1 MSTFT
6 LHDLQ
11 CFDAVARSGGFQP
24 AAELLHRSHPAV
36 HAALTRLEQQTGL
49 QLLDRSGYRVALTP
63 AGKSFHRK
71 AQATLTE
78 MAGLQVHARQ
88 LAMGE
93 EDELRVV
100 IGDICPQREVLAT
113 LAGFFR
119 GRPATRLHV
128 QVETVSGPAERL
140 YDGDADLIVHGV
152 DQGDPRIEWVPLAKI
167 PFVPVVAPGFLRF
180 AVSRAIKP
188 AQLRQ
193 YTQCIIRDTARHTQ
207 GRDYFV
213 VEGASWCS
221 VPDQQMKKEI
231 ILQGLAW
238 GHLPRFLVERE
249 LEEGSLL
256 SIAGRYLPG
265 SVEQLAA
272 ARLSD
277 RPHGPVAQ
285 ELWEFLSSS
294 KSQPAGRS

>member
-1 MSTFT
+1 MSAFT

-36 HAALTRLEQQTGL
+36 HAAVTRLEQQTGL
-49 QLLDRSGYRVALTP
+49 QLLDRSGYRVVLTP

-71 AQATLTE
+71 AQATLSE
-78 MAGLQVHARQ
+78 MAALEVHAQQ
-88 LAMGE
+88 LAMGQ

-100 IGDICPQREVLAT
+100 IGDMCPQREVLAT
-113 LAGFFR
+113 LAEFFR
-119 GRPATRLHV
+119 SRPGTRLHV
-128 QVETVSGPAERL
+128 QVEAVTGPSERL

-152 DQGDPRIEWVPLAKI
+152 DQSDPRIEWLPLSKI
-167 PFVPVVAPGFLRF
+167 QFVPVVAPGFLRF
-180 AVSRAIKP
+180 SLSRAIKP
-188 AQLRQ
+188 AQLRE
-193 YTQCIIRDTARHTQ
+193 YTQCVIRDTARHTQ
-207 GRDYFV
+207 GKDYFMI
-213 VEGASWCS
+213 EGANQCS

-249 LEEGSLL
+249 LEEGRLL

-265 SVEQLAA
+265 SVEELVA
-272 ARLSD
+272 ARRSD

>member
-1 MSTFT
+1 MSAFT

-11 CFDAVARSGGFQP
+11 CFDAVARSGGFQS

-36 HAALTRLEQQTGL
+36 HAAVTRLEQQLGL
-49 QLLDRSGYRVALTP
+49 QLLDRSAYRVALTA

-71 AQATLTE
+71 AQASLSE
-78 MAGLQVHARQ
+78 LAGLQVHAQQ

-93 EDELRVV
+93 EVELRIV
-100 IGDICPQREVLAT
+100 IGDMCPQREVLAT
-113 LAGFFR
+113 LADFFHR
-119 GRPATRLHV
+119 HPATRLHV
-128 QVETVSGPAERL
+128 QVEAVTGPNERL
-140 YDGDADLIVHGV
+140 YEGDADLIVHGV
-152 DQGDPRIEWVPLAKI
+152 DKSDPRLEWIDLAKI

-180 AVSRAIKP
+180 PIGRAIRP
-188 AQLRQ
+188 EQLRE
-193 YTQCIIRDTARHTQ
+193 YTQCIIRDTARQ
-207 GRDYFV
+207 EGKSYFTI
-213 VEGASWCS
+213 EGAPQCS

-238 GHLPRFLVERE
+238 GHLPGFLVERE

-256 SIAGRYLPG
+256 SIAGRHLPG
-265 SVEQLAA
+265 SVQELVA
-272 ARLSD
+272 ARRSN

-294 KSQPAGRS
+294 KSRPAGRS

>member
-36 HAALTRLEQQTGL
+36 HAAVTRLERQTGL
-49 QLLDRSGYRVALTP
+49 QLLDRSGYRVTLTA

-78 MAGLQVHARQ
+78 LSGLQVHAQQ
-88 LAMGE
+88 LAMGQ

-100 IGDICPQREVLAT
+100 IGDMCPQREVLAT
-113 LAGFFR
+113 LAAFFR
-119 GRPATRLHV
+119 NRPATRLHV
-128 QVETVSGPAERL
+128 QVEAVTGPIERL

-152 DQGDPRIEWVPLAKI
+152 DQGDPRIEWMPLSRI

-180 AVSRAIKP
+180 PASGAIKP
-188 AQLRQ
+188 VQLRG
-193 YTQCIIRDTARHTQ
+193 YTQCVIRDTARHTP
-207 GRDYFV
+207 GKDYFM
-213 VEGASWCS
+213 VEGAHQCS

-265 SVEQLAA
+265 SVEELVA
-272 ARLSD
+272 ARRND

>member
-1 MSTFT
+1 MSAFT

-11 CFDAVARSGGFQP
+11 CFDAVARSGGFQS
-24 AAELLHRSHPAV
+24 AADLLHRSHPAV
-36 HAALTRLEQQTGL
+36 HAAVTRLEQQLGL
-49 QLLDRSGYRVALTP
+49 QLLDRSGYRIALTA

-71 AQATLTE
+71 AQTSLSE
-78 MAGLQVHARQ
+78 LAGLQVHAQQ

-100 IGDICPQREVLAT
+100 IGDMCPQRQVLAT
-113 LAGFFR
+113 LAEFFR
-119 GRPATRLHV
+119 SHPATRLHV
-128 QVETVSGPAERL
+128 QVEAVSGPNERL

-152 DQGDPRIEWVPLAKI
+152 DKSDPRIEWMDLAKI
-167 PFVPVVAPGFLRF
+167 PFVPVVAPGFLDF
-180 AVSRAIKP
+180 PLGRAIRP
-188 AQLRQ
+188 QQLRG
-193 YTQCIIRDTARHTQ
+193 YTQCIIRDTARQ
-207 GRDYFV
+207 EGKSYFMI
-213 VEGASWCS
+213 EGATQCL

-265 SVEQLAA
+265 SVEELVA
-272 ARLSD
+272 ARRSD

-285 ELWEFLSSS
+285 ELWKFLSSS
-294 KSQPAGRS
+294 KWRPAGRS

>member
-1 MSTFT
+1 MSAFT

-11 CFDAVARSGGFQP
+11 CFDAVARSGGFQS
-24 AAELLHRSHPAV
+24 AADLLHRSHPAV
-36 HAALTRLEQQTGL
+36 HAAVTRLEQQLGL
-49 QLLDRSGYRVALTP
+49 QLLDRSGYRIALTP
-63 AGKSFHRK
+63 AGKSFQRK
-71 AQATLTE
+71 AQASLSE
-78 MAGLQVHARQ
+78 LAGLQVHAQQ

-100 IGDICPQREVLAT
+100 IGDMCPQRQVLAT
-113 LAGFFR
+113 LAESFR
-119 GRPATRLHV
+119 SHPATRLHV
-128 QVETVSGPAERL
+128 QVEAVSGPNERL

-152 DQGDPRIEWVPLAKI
+152 DKSDPRIEWMDLAKI
-167 PFVPVVAPGFLRF
+167 PFVPVVAPGFLDF
-180 AVSRAIKP
+180 PLGRAIRP
-188 AQLRQ
+188 QQLRG
-193 YTQCIIRDTARHTQ
+193 YTQCIIRDTARQ
-207 GRDYFV
+207 EGKSYFMI
-213 VEGASWCS
+213 EGATQCS

-265 SVEQLAA
+265 SVEELVA
-272 ARLSD
+272 ARRSD

-294 KSQPAGRS
+294 KWRPAGRS

>member
-1 MSTFT
+1 MSAFT

-11 CFDAVARSGGFQP
+11 CFDALARTGSFQS

-36 HAALTRLEQQTGL
+36 HAAVTRLERQLGL
-49 QLLDRSGYRVALTP
+49 QLLDRSGYRIALTP
-63 AGKSFHRK
+63 AGKSFHGK
-71 AQATLTE
+71 SQATLSE
-78 MAGLQVHARQ
+78 LAGLQVHAEQ

-100 IGDICPQREVLAT
+100 IGDMCPQREVLAT
-113 LAGFFR
+113 FAEFFR
-119 GRPATRLHV
+119 SHPATRLHV
-128 QVETVSGPAERL
+128 QVDAVSGPAERL

-152 DQGDPRIEWVPLAKI
+152 DKSDARVEWLDIAKI

-180 AVSRAIKP
+180 PAGRSIKP
-188 AQLRQ
+188 GQMRD
-193 YTQCIIRDTARHTQ
+193 YTQCVIRDTARSE
-207 GRDYFV
+207 GKSYFTIA
-213 VEGASWCS
+213 GAQRCS

-265 SVEQLAA
+265 SVEELVA
-272 ARLSD
+272 ARRSD

-285 ELWEFLSSS
+285 ELWDFLRDS
-294 KSQPAGRS
+294 KLRQAGRS

>member
-1 MSTFT
+1 MSAFT

-36 HAALTRLEQQTGL
+36 HAAVTRLEQQTGL
-49 QLLDRSGYRVALTP
+49 QLLDRSGYRVVLTP

-71 AQATLTE
+71 AQATLSE
-78 MAGLQVHARQ
+78 MAALEVHAQQ
-88 LAMGE
+88 LAMGQ

-100 IGDICPQREVLAT
+100 IGDMCPQREVLAT
-113 LAGFFR
+113 LAEFFHS
-119 GRPATRLHV
+119 RPGTRLHV
-128 QVETVSGPAERL
+128 QVEAVTGPSERL

-152 DQGDPRIEWVPLAKI
+152 DQSDPRIEWLPLSKI
-167 PFVPVVAPGFLRF
+167 QFVPVVAPGFLRF
-180 AVSRAIKP
+180 SVSRAIKP
-188 AQLRQ
+188 AQLRE
-193 YTQCIIRDTARHTQ
+193 YTQCVIRDTARHTQ
-207 GRDYFV
+207 GKDYFM
-213 VEGASWCS
+213 VEGANQCS

-249 LEEGSLL
+249 LEEGRLL

-265 SVEQLAA
+265 SVEELVA
-272 ARLSD
+272 ARRSD

>member
-1 MSTFT
+1 MNAFT

-11 CFDAVARSGGFQP
+11 CFDAVARSGGFQS

-36 HAALTRLEQQTGL
+36 HAAVTRLERQLGL
-49 QLLDRSGYRVALTP
+49 QLLDRSGYRIALSP
-63 AGKSFHRK
+63 AGKSFHSK
-71 AQATLTE
+71 AQATLAE
-78 MAGLQVHARQ
+78 LAGLQVHAQQ

-100 IGDICPQREVLAT
+100 LGDMCPQREVLAT
-113 LAGFFR
+113 LAEFFR
-119 GRPATRLHV
+119 RRPATRLHV
-128 QVETVSGPAERL
+128 QVEAVTGPLERL
-140 YDGDADLIVHGV
+140 YEGDADLIVHGV
-152 DQGDPRIEWVPLAKI
+152 DKSDPRVEWIDLSRV

-180 AVSRAIKP
+180 PLGRAIRP
-188 AQLRQ
+188 AHMRE
-193 YTQCIIRDTARHTQ
+193 YTQCIIRDTARQQ
-207 GRDYFV
+207 GKSYFTI
-213 VEGASWCS
+213 EGAPQCS

-249 LEEGSLL
+249 LREGSLL

-265 SVEQLAA
+265 SVEELVA
-272 ARLSD
+272 ARRSD

-285 ELWEFLSSS
+285 QLWEFLSSS
-294 KSQPAGRS
+294 RSRPAGRS

>member
-1 MSTFT
+1 MSAFT

-36 HAALTRLEQQTGL
+36 HAAVKRLEQQTGL
-49 QLLDRSGYRVALTP
+49 QLLDRSGYRVVLTP

-78 MAGLQVHARQ
+78 LAGLQVYAQQ

-93 EDELRVV
+93 EVELRVV
-100 IGDICPQREVLAT
+100 IGDMCPQREVLAT
-113 LAGFFR
+113 LAEFFR
-119 GRPATRLHV
+119 TRPATRLHV
-128 QVETVSGPAERL
+128 QVEAVTGPAERL
-140 YDGDADLIVHGV
+140 YDGDADLILHGV
-152 DQGDPRIEWVPLAKI
+152 DQSDPRIEWMPLSKI

-180 AVSRAIKP
+180 PVSRTIKP
-188 AQLRQ
+188 AQLRD
-193 YTQCIIRDTARHTQ
+193 YTQCVIRDTARHTQ
-207 GRDYFV
+207 GKDYFM
-213 VEGASWCS
+213 VEGANQCS

-256 SIAGRYLPG
+256 SIAGRHLPG
-265 SVEQLAA
+265 SVEELVA
-272 ARLSD
+272 ARRSD
-277 RPHGPVAQ
+277 RQHGPVAQ

>member
-36 HAALTRLEQQTGL
+36 HAAVTRLEQQIGL
-49 QLLDRSGYRVALTP
+49 QLLDRSGYRVALTA

-71 AQATLTE
+71 AQATLME
-78 MAGLQVHARQ
+78 MAGLQVHAQQ

-113 LAGFFR
+113 LAEFFR
-119 GRPATRLHV
+119 NRPATRLHV
-128 QVETVSGPAERL
+128 QVEAVTGPIERL

-152 DQGDPRIEWVPLAKI
+152 DQSDPGIEWMPLSKI

-180 AVSRAIKP
+180 PVGRAVKP
-188 AQLRQ
+188 AQLRE
-193 YTQCIIRDTARHTQ
+193 YTQCVIRDTARHTQ
-207 GRDYFV
+207 GKDYFMV
-213 VEGASWCS
+213 QGAHQCS

-249 LEEGSLL
+249 LEEGCLL

-265 SVEQLAA
+265 SVEQLVA
-272 ARLSD
+272 ARRSD

-285 ELWEFLSSS
+285 ELWEFLRGS
-294 KSQPAGRS
+294 KSETAGRS

>member
-1 MSTFT
+1 MSAFT

-11 CFDAVARSGGFQP
+11 CFDAVARSGGFQS

-36 HAALTRLEQQTGL
+36 HAAVTRLELQLGL
-49 QLLDRSGYRVALTP
+49 QLLDRSGYRIALTES
-63 AGKSFHRK
+63 GKSFHRK
-71 AQATLTE
+71 AQASLSE
-78 MAGLQVHARQ
+78 LAGLQVHAQQ

-93 EDELRVV
+93 EDELRLV
-100 IGDICPQREVLAT
+100 IGDICPQRQVLAT
-113 LAGFFR
+113 LAEFFR
-119 GRPATRLHV
+119 SRPATRLHV
-128 QVETVSGPAERL
+128 QVEAVSGPNERL

-152 DQGDPRIEWVPLAKI
+152 DKSDPRIEWLDLAKI
-167 PFVPVVAPGFLRF
+167 PFVPVVAPGFLDF
-180 AVSRAIKP
+180 PLGRAIRP
-188 AQLRQ
+188 QQLRG
-193 YTQCIIRDTARHTQ
+193 YTQCIIRDTARQ
-207 GRDYFV
+207 EGKSYFTI
-213 VEGASWCS
+213 EGAPQCS

-265 SVEQLAA
+265 SVEELVA
-272 ARLSD
+272 ARRSD

-294 KSQPAGRS
+294 KSRPAGRS

>member
-1 MSTFT
+1 MSAFT

-11 CFDAVARSGGFQP
+11 CFDVVARSGGFQ
-24 AAELLHRSHPAV
+24 AAAGMLHRSHPAV
-36 HAALTRLEQQTGL
+36 HAAVTRIEQQTGL
-49 QLLDRSGYRVALTP
+49 QLLDRSGYRVVLTP

-71 AQATLTE
+71 AQAALTE
-78 MAGLQVHARQ
+78 LAGLQVHAQQ

-93 EDELRVV
+93 EVELRVV
-100 IGDICPQREVLAT
+100 IGDMCPQREVLAT
-113 LAGFFR
+113 LAEFFR
-119 GRPATRLHV
+119 SHPATRLHV
-128 QVETVSGPAERL
+128 QVEAVTGPVERL

-152 DQGDPRIEWVPLAKI
+152 DQSDPRIEWIPLSQI
-167 PFVPVVAPGFLRF
+167 PFIPVAAPGFLRF
-180 AVSRAIKP
+180 PVSRAIKP
-188 AQLRQ
+188 TQLRE
-193 YTQCIIRDTARHTQ
+193 YTQCVIRDTAHHMQ
-207 GRDYFV
+207 GKNYFM
-213 VEGASWCS
+213 VEGANQCS

-265 SVEQLAA
+265 SVEQLVA
-272 ARLSD
+272 ARRSD

-294 KSQPAGRS
+294 QSRPVGRS